1 MLQPVNK
8 YPSNK
13 IAFLLDHIAV
23 KDMALQW
30 VDNRVGRGDLGA
42 SM

>member
-1 MLQPVNK
+1 MGPNSVI
-8 YPSNK
+8 S
-13 IAFLLDHIAV
+13 FLLDHVAV

-30 VDNRVGRGDLGA
+30 VDNRVGNGDLSA